1 MIMNKIKKL
10 LLCSFN
16 LQYFKAYLNLVCPLF
31 ELSSLL
37 KFTNNVKTIID
48 IGSNKGQ
55 FSILA
60 RSFFPKAKIYSFEP
74 QKKYL
79 DIQKKILSKN
89 KINYFNVGL
98 GNKKSKKKFY
108 ITQREDSSSFLKP
121 SNLDLNEYEIKNIR
135 NVQLDRLDNIIKSH
149 NIKKPALIKLDVQGF
164 ELEALKGAI
173 KILKNIDYIITEIS
187 YKKIYHNQVSKKKL
201 IKFLKKNHFSMKKIT
216 NITKLDNGLF
226 QADYL
231 YKRINK
237 KI

>member
-1 MIMNKIKKL
+1 MNKIKKL
-10 LLCSFN
+10 LLCSLN
-16 LQYFKAYLNLVCPLF
+16 LQYFKAYLKLVCPLF
-31 ELSSLL
+31 ELSSIL
-37 KFTNNVKTIID
+37 KITKNVKTIID

-89 KINYFNVGL
+89 NINYFNIGL
-98 GNKKSKKKFY
+98 GSKKFKKKFY
-108 ITQREDSSSFLKP
+108 ITNREDSSSFLKP
-121 SNLDLNEYEIKNIR
+121 SNTGLNDYEIKNIR
-135 NVQLDRLDNIIKSH
+135 NVKLDKLDNILKSH
-149 NIKKPALIKLDVQGF
+149 NIEKPALIKLDVQGL
-164 ELEALKGAI
+164 ELEALKGGI
-173 KILKNIDYIITEIS
+173 KILKDIDYIIIEIS
-187 YKKIYHNQVSKKKL
+187 YKKIYHNQASKKEL
-201 IKFLKKNHFSMKKIT
+201 IKFFKKNHFKMKKIT

>member
-1 MIMNKIKKL
+1 MNKIKKL
-10 LLCSFN
+10 LLFFFN

-89 KINYFNVGL
+89 KINYLLLVWET
-98 GNKKSKKKFY
+98 KIKKFY

-164 ELEALKGAI
+164 ELEALIGAI
-173 KILKNIDYIITEIS
+173 NILKNIDYIITEIS
-187 YKKIYHNQVSKKKL
+187 YKKIYHNQASKK
-201 IKFLKKNHFSMKKIT
+201 INQIFKKSF
-216 NITKLDNGLF
+216 
-226 QADYL
+226 
-231 YKRINK
+231 
-237 KI
+237 